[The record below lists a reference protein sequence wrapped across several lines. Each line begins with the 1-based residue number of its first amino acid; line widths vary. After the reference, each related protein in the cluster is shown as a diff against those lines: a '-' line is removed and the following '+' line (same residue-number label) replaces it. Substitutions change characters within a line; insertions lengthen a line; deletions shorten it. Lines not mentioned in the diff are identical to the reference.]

1 MRSRRFNAVYFLLVL
16 AVVAN
21 VARADDNHT
30 IKASADAFVAAFNK
44 GDANAVAAMWT
55 DKGVLVDELGRRFE
69 GRPQIEAA
77 YVEFFKAH
85 PGVQIKVTSGDV
97 RKLMGDSLLE
107 EGTTSLTP
115 APAGTNGES
124 KYSAVHVQQ
133 NGQWLMSNVREW
145 PPASPKDSK
154 LLKDFDWLVGTWTA
168 EERGAKSEVVCRWL
182 PNNSYLERRYK
193 VTAVDGKT
201 TEGVQLIGLNP
212 HTGQVVS
219 WGFGFD
225 GGHTIG
231 AWVPRPNGWGI
242 DAAGIT
248 PDGVTTHAMNLFTK
262 LDNNAFSWQSVD
274 RTVAGQ
280 SRPNTDEIIFKRSEA
295 KK

>member
-1 MRSRRFNAVYFLLVL
+1 MRSRLFNSVYFLLAI
-16 AVVAN
+16 AVVTN
-21 VARADDNHT
+21 VARADDNDT

-44 GDANAVAAMWT
+44 GDAKAVAALWT
-55 DKGVLVDELGRRFE
+55 DKGVLVDEIGRRFE

-85 PGVQIKVTSGDV
+85 PGVQIKVTPGDV

-115 APAGTNGES
+115 APAGTTGKS

-154 LLKDFDWLVGTWTA
+154 LLNDLGWLVGAWTA

-193 VTAVDGKT
+193 VTAADGTT

-212 HTGQVVS
+212 RTGQVVS

-262 LDNNAFSWQSVD
+262 LDDNAFSWQSVD
-274 RTVAGQ
+274 RSVAGQ
-280 SRPNTDEIIFKRSEA
+280 SRPNTDEIIFKRSAA

>member
-1 MRSRRFNAVYFLLVL
+1 MHRRHFIPIYFLLAL
-16 AVVAN
+16 TVVAN
-21 VARADDNHT
+21 VARADDNDT
-30 IKASADAFVAAFNK
+30 VKASADAFAAAFNK
-44 GDANAVAAMWT
+44 GDAKAVAALWT
-55 DKGVLVDELGRRFE
+55 EKGVFVDETGRRFE

-77 YVEFFKAH
+77 YVEFFQAH
-85 PGVQIKVTSGDV
+85 PGVQIKVTPGTV

-115 APAGTNGES
+115 APKGTNGES
-124 KYSAVHVQQ
+124 KYTAAHVNQ

-145 PPASPKDSK
+145 PASAPKDSK
-154 LLKDFDWLVGTWTA
+154 LLYDLGWLVGTWTA

-193 VTAVDGKT
+193 VTAADGTT

-212 HTGQVVS
+212 RTGQVVS

-248 PDGVTTHAMNLFTK
+248 PHGVTTHAMNLFTK
-262 LDNNAFSWQSVD
+262 LDDDAFSWQSVD

-280 SRPNTDEIIFKRSEA
+280 SRPDTGEIIFKRSDA

>member
-1 MRSRRFNAVYFLLVL
+1 MRSRRFIAVYFLLTL
-16 AVVAN
+16 AVVAG
-21 VARADDNHT
+21 VARADDNDT
-30 IKASADAFVAAFNK
+30 VKASADAFVAAFNK
-44 GDANAVAAMWT
+44 GDANAVAALWT

-85 PGVQIKVTSGDV
+85 PGVQIKVTPGDV

-124 KYSAVHVQQ
+124 KYLAVHVQQ
-133 NGQWLMSNVREW
+133 NGHWLMSNVREL

-168 EERGAKSEVVCRWL
+168 EERGATSEVVCRWL

-262 LDNNAFSWQSVD
+262 LDDNAFSWQSVD